1 MHLTDMDHTLLALLK
16 DNARLPISELAKRLD
31 VARTTA
37 RNRLERLER
46 MGVITGY
53 TVRLSDRYMRSL
65 IEAHV
70 LLKLDPKRATL
81 SLKTIAKFDEL
92 TDLYS
97 ISGEY
102 DCVAIIKA
110 DSSERLDEIL
120 ISIRNMES
128 IVQTQSSI
136 ILTKWIQR

>member
-1 MHLTDMDHTLLALLK
+1 MHLTDMDHKLLALLK

-110 DSSERLDEIL
+110 ESSERLDEIL

>member
-1 MHLTDMDHTLLALLK
+1 MHLTDMDHKLLALLK

-81 SLKTIAKFDEL
+81 SLKTIAKFNEL

>member
-1 MHLTDMDHTLLALLK
+1 MHLTDMDHKLLALLK